1 MQLGMQESEGKQIV
15 EKQLYL
21 SAVRQLAWREKKTYQ
36 TVLPRLG
43 PPPCICLTQ
52 NRSRH
57 QNNSFSK

>member
-36 TVLPRLG
+36 TALPRLC
-43 PPPCICLTQ
+43 PLPV
-52 NRSRH
+52 
-57 QNNSFSK
+57 FV